1 MIRKMYRILIALIA
15 IIFGVFWMIAA
26 SSISAPWFF
35 SLFGLVFIAIA
46 AFKIIAASTLCVG
59 QQFF

>member
-1 MIRKMYRILIALIA
+1 MKPGSSGRKMYRILIALIA

-26 SSISAPWFF
+26 SSIGAPWFF

-46 AFKIIAASTLCVG
+46 AFKIIRTVFSK
-59 QQFF
+59 